1 MSGKFPATPA
11 GATPVERG
19 PDVMARAS
27 SPLWSATDA
36 GQPALETALDAIG
49 CPALIV
55 GAGGDVLRANE
66 AAQALLDRDGIE
78 IRTSLAKAVAGERG
92 PLIWA
97 LTPLRDSGL
106 GLGYLALLKTSSK
119 EGKLD
124 DAVREA
130 TRRWNLTARQR
141 QVLELVAQGHTNAL
155 VAQTLEV
162 RDRTVEFHVT
172 AILDKA
178 GVDNRASLIAK
189 LLEL

>member
-1 MSGKFPATPA
+1 
-11 GATPVERG
+11 
-19 PDVMARAS
+19 
-27 SPLWSATDA
+27 
-36 GQPALETALDAIG
+36 
-49 CPALIV
+49 
-55 GAGGDVLRANE
+55 
-66 AAQALLDRDGIE
+66 
-78 IRTSLAKAVAGERG
+78 
-92 PLIWA
+92 
-97 LTPLRDSGL
+97 LRDSGL